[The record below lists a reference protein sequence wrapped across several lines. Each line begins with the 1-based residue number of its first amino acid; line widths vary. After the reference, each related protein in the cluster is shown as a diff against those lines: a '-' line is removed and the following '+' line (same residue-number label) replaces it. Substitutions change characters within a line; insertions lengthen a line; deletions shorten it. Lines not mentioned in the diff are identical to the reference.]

1 VNLANFNNDLFT
13 IASKLDKCLMLVVSC
28 GFNLNSLIQDPSEE
42 NQFIQTAVQLI
53 IKLTFYVN
61 CIEKVSEMSPTT
73 ETQELRKI
81 LLSQVK
87 MFIKYLSEL
96 QYNENLLMFNSLD
109 EFILVLSRILY
120 QSQLYPSKICKMSL
134 FALYRVVNTSIYN

>member
-1 VNLANFNNDLFT
+1 
-13 IASKLDKCLMLVVSC
+13 M
-28 GFNLNSLIQDPSEE
+28 
-42 NQFIQTAVQLI
+42 
-53 IKLTFYVN
+53 N
-61 CIEKVSEMSPTT
+61 CIEKVSEMSATT

-120 QSQLYPSKICKMSL
+120 QSQLYPSKILKMTL
-134 FALYRVVNTSIYN
+134 FALYRVINTSIYNQGN

>member
-1 VNLANFNNDLFT
+1 
-13 IASKLDKCLMLVVSC
+13 
-28 GFNLNSLIQDPSEE
+28 
-42 NQFIQTAVQLI
+42 
-53 IKLTFYVN
+53 
-61 CIEKVSEMSPTT
+61 MSATT

-120 QSQLYPSKICKMSL
+120 QSQLYPSKILKMTL
-134 FALYRVVNTSIYN
+134 FALYRVINTSIYNQGN